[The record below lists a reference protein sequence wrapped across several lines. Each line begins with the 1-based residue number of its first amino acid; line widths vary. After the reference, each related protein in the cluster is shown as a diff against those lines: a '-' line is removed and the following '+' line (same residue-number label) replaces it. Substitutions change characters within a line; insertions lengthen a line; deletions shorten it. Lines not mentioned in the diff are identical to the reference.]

1 MELFY
6 YRRWDGTQDVSP
18 FEPGELL
25 DQVADQLIED
35 GDIERILQRIYRWGM
50 PGLRHHG
57 GLQDLLERLRQL
69 KRQQLNRYNLSS
81 IMEDLQ
87 RRLEDV
93 IQTERAGIERRLE
106 QARASD
112 APEGLRKMLEK
123 MASKKQKF
131 LDELP
136 KDFGGAVKALSD
148 YEFMEPTAQEK
159 FQELLKSLQ
168 QQLMGQYFQGLMNS
182 IQSMTPEDLAQIR
195 EMVKELNRMLEERL
209 QGGEPDFES
218 FMQKYGHFFGP
229 GINSLDELVES
240 LQRRIAQMRSLLNS
254 LSPEMRQQLQD
265 AIDNLLRDDRLRWD
279 LARLAANLDA
289 LYPMDELAQGFNFR
303 GQEDITFEQAMR
315 LMGQLQD
322 ITELEKQL
330 DPDEGRID
338 PQQIDLEKVR
348 QLLGDEAANQIEEL
362 KELERALE
370 EAGYIE
376 RKGNRM
382 ELTPKAIRRIGQK
395 ALQDIFSNL
404 KATSFGN
411 HPTAREGIGGDRSD
425 DTKPYQFGD
434 PFHLDI
440 EDTLMSAVERE
451 GPGTPVRIRPDD
463 FQVYRTERLT
473 QTSTVLLLDMSRSMF
488 LRGCFTA
495 AKKMALALHS
505 LIRGQYPR
513 DNLYLVAFSQRANP
527 IRPEDLPWLDGLDY
541 QYGTNMQHAFQVARK
556 LLAPHKGG
564 TRQIILVTDGE
575 PTAHI
580 EGGRVYFSYPPT
592 YRTIQET
599 LKEVTRCTREG
610 ITINTF
616 MLERGFYLLDFVEQM
631 TKINKGRAFYTTP
644 ERLGEYVVV
653 DYVVNRRR
661 RLR

>member
-1 MELFY
+1 MDLFY

-18 FEPGELL
+18 FQPGELL

-50 PGLRHHG
+50 PGLRHKG

-69 KRQQLNRYNLSS
+69 KRQQLNRYNLDSL
-81 IMEDLQ
+81 MEDLQ
-87 RRLEDV
+87 RQLDDV
-93 IQTERAGIERRLE
+93 ISTERAGIERRLE
-106 QARASD
+106 QARSED
-112 APEGLRKMLEK
+112 APENLRKILEK

-136 KDFGGAVKALSD
+136 KDFGAAVKALSD
-148 YEFMEPTAQEK
+148 YEFMEPSAQEK
-159 FQELLKSLQ
+159 FQQLLKSLQ
-168 QQLMGQYFQGLMNS
+168 QQVLGQYFQGLLNS
-182 IQSMTPEDLAQIR
+182 IQSMRPEDLAEIR
-195 EMVKELNRMLEERL
+195 EMVKELNRMLEERI

-229 GINSLDELVES
+229 GINSLDDLVQS
-240 LQRRIAQMRSLLNS
+240 LQKRITQMQALLNS

-265 AIDNLLRDDRLRWD
+265 AIDSLLRDDRLRWD

-289 LYPMDELAQGFNFR
+289 LYPMEELVQGFSFR
-303 GQEDITFEQAMR
+303 GQEDISLQEAMR
-315 LMGQLQD
+315 LMAQLQD
-322 ITELEKQL
+322 ITELERQL

-338 PQQIDLEKVR
+338 PQQLDLDKIR
-348 QLLGDEAANQIEEL
+348 QLLGEEAAKQVEEL
-362 KELERALE
+362 RQLEKALE

-404 KATSFGN
+404 KAGSFGN
-411 HPTAREGIGGDRSD
+411 HPTSKEGTGGDRSD
-425 DTKPYQFGD
+425 ESKPYQFGD

-451 GPGTPVRIRPDD
+451 GPGTPLRVQPED
-463 FQVYRTERLT
+463 FYVYRTERLT

-505 LIRGQYPR
+505 LIRGQFPR
-513 DNLYLVAFSQRANP
+513 DSLYLVAFSQRANP

-556 LLAPHKGG
+556 LLASHKGG

-575 PTAHI
+575 PTAHM

-599 LKEVTRCTREG
+599 LKEVMRCTREG

-653 DYVVNRRR
+653 DYVLNRRR
-661 RLR
+661 RVR

>member
-1 MELFY
+1 MHLFY
-6 YRRWDGTQDVSP
+6 YRRWDGTQDISP
-18 FEPGELL
+18 FQPGELV

-50 PGLRHHG
+50 PGLQHRG

-69 KRQQLNRYNLSS
+69 KRQQLNRYNLGS
-81 IMEDLQ
+81 IMEDLH
-87 RRLEDV
+87 RRLDDV
-93 IQTERAGIERRLE
+93 VQTERAGIERRLQ
-106 QARASD
+106 QARSAD
-112 APEGLRKMLEK
+112 APEGLRNMLEK
-123 MASKKQKF
+123 MAEKKQKF
-131 LDELP
+131 LGQLP

-148 YEFMEPTAQEK
+148 YEFMEPAAQEK

-168 QQLMGQYFQGLMNS
+168 QQLMGQYFQGMMNS

-218 FMQKYGHFFGP
+218 FMRKYGHFFGP
-229 GINSLDELVES
+229 GIDSLDDLVES

-265 AIDNLLRDDRLRWD
+265 AIDNLLRDDRLKWD

-289 LYPMDELAQGFNFR
+289 LYPMDDLAQGFNFR
-303 GQEDITFEQAMR
+303 GQEDITFEEAMR

-322 ITELEKQL
+322 ITDLESQL

-338 PQQIDLEKVR
+338 PQNIDVEKVR
-348 QLLGDEAANQIEEL
+348 QLLGDEAARQVEEL
-362 KELERALE
+362 KQLEKALE

-411 HPTAREGIGGDRSD
+411 HPTAREGTGGDRSD
-425 DTKPYQFGD
+425 ESKPYQFGD

-440 EDTLMSAVERE
+440 EDTLMNAVERE

-556 LLAPHKGG
+556 LLAAHKGG

-575 PTAHI
+575 PTAHM

-592 YRTIQET
+592 YRTIQES
-599 LKEVTRCTREG
+599 LKEVMRCTREG

-653 DYVVNRRR
+653 DYVLNRRR
-661 RLR
+661 RVR